1 MKVSMP
7 TGPTVSPLPF
17 PPPAPPKRADARRNY
32 ELLLAAAEVEFAT
45 RGVDVP
51 LDDIAVRAG
60 VGNATLY
67 RHFPTRRALIEAVH
81 RERIEAIGV
90 RADDAL
96 AGEAPADVA
105 LATWLSELVAEGS
118 TAHGL
123 TAALTAALYE
133 DDADVSWCRRLVEDA
148 ATRLLVRAQRAG
160 TVRSD
165 VRTTDV
171 LRLVNALAVVTERC
185 PADDRQADILL
196 TVVMDGLRPARVGRA
211 GVGALGGAAAE
222 EPPPGP

>member
-1 MKVSMP
+1 MP
-7 TGPTVSPLPF
+7 TGPPAVPR
-17 PPPAPPKRADARRNY
+17 PPAPPKRADARRNY
-32 ELLLAAAEVEFAT
+32 ELLLAAARAEFAA

-67 RHFPTRRALIEAVH
+67 RNFPTRRALIEAVH
-81 RERIEAIGV
+81 REHIEAIGE

-96 AGEAPADVA
+96 AGDAPPDVA
-105 LATWLSELVAEGS
+105 LAGWLRELIAQGS
-118 TAHGL
+118 SAHGL

-133 DDADVSWCRRLVEDA
+133 DNVDVSWCRRLVEDA

-165 VRTTDV
+165 VGTADV

-185 PADDRQADILL
+185 PAEDRQADILL
-196 TVVMDGLRPARVGRA
+196 TVVMDGLRVAGSVAGGEADGRS
-211 GVGALGGAAAE
+211 G
-222 EPPPGP
+222 PGR